1 MRTLWLFLG
10 LSAAA
15 FASLDPARDKQ
26 EAAERLQKRVE
37 ACSRHI
43 TDRFVF
49 FGGGSGVVI
58 SEDGLCLTNHHVV
71 AAGNNAA
78 TPQAR
83 VTLHSGKQYFA
94 KLLCTDEKGDLALYK
109 LQGAEGEKFPYAELG
124 DSDALEVGQY
134 VIACGNPF
142 GITLPDLD
150 RKMYPSISLGIVSAL
165 HRHQMGG
172 YFDCIQTD
180 ASLNPGNS
188 GGPLVTLDGKVAGIN
203 GRIATRYMNRVNSG
217 VGYSIPANQIR
228 NFLPEMMKGGA
239 SSKIYHGQVTGLHFS
254 DAPSDGEGARVS
266 AVRAGTPAEAAGF
279 QKDDL
284 VVRVNHYPVHN
295 RERFVGAVG
304 VYPMGTELTIRVR
317 RGDETKDLK
326 AKLDRYQDG
335 FGFLPPGGLPRPA
348 VPPPVR
354 PKGSGYLGATIEEK
368 DGAVTVVDVT
378 PGAPADLADLKE
390 GDVLL
395 SLDARRVADRQQF
408 LTRLWRRK
416 PGDKV
421 KLGIRRGEREM
432 ELEATLS
439 KHPDD

>member
-1 MRTLWLFLG
+1 MRTLAFVLG
-10 LSAAA
+10 LAAA
-15 FASLDPARDKQ
+15 APAQ
-26 EAAERLQKRVE
+26 EAAERLQKMVE

-43 TDRFVF
+43 TERFVF
-49 FGGGSGVVI
+49 FGGGSGVII

-78 TPQAR
+78 TAQAR

-94 KLLCTDEKGDLALYK
+94 KLVCTDEKGDLALYR
-109 LQGAEGEKFPYAELG
+109 LQGQEGEKFPYAELG
-124 DSDALEVGQY
+124 DSDKLEVGQY
-134 VIACGNPF
+134 VMACGNPF

-228 NFLPEMMKGGA
+228 NFLPEMMKGGE
-239 SSKIYHGQVTGLHFS
+239 SSKIYHGQLNGLFLS
-254 DAPSDGEGARVS
+254 DAPTNGEGARVS
-266 AVRAGTPAEAAGF
+266 SVRAGSTADSAGL

-284 VVRVNHYPVHN
+284 IVRVNHYAVHN
-295 RERFVGAVG
+295 RERLVGALG
-304 VYPMGTELTIRVR
+304 TYPMGTEVTLRVR

-335 FGFLPPGGLPRPA
+335 FGFLPPGGLPRVPA
-348 VPPPVR
+348 PVR

-368 DGAVTVVDVT
+368 EGVVTVVDVT

-390 GDVLL
+390 GDILQ
-395 SLDARRVADRQQF
+395 SIDGRRVTDRQQF

-421 KLGIRRGEREM
+421 KLGIRRGDK
-432 ELEATLS
+432 ELEVEASLA